1 MALKDCIRAR
11 TLASA
16 PGAAQGAHIP
26 YRRSKLT
33 TLLKD
38 VFDPGA
44 STPPPPPLSPP
55 PTGGYYART
64 TVRSPRKLNLSL
76 ML

>member
-1 MALKDCIRAR
+1 MEETKKINLSLMALKDCIRAR

-16 PGAAQGAHIP
+16 PGAAVGAHIP

-38 VFDPGA
+38 VFDPGK
-44 STPPPPPLSPP
+44 PPR
-55 PTGGYYART
+55 GGLEG
-64 TVRSPRKLNLSL
+64 V
-76 ML
+76 